1 MKNYISENT
10 GILIRS
16 DDVCENMDWDLKKKL
31 EKLFDEHSIKPV
43 LGVIPNNQD
52 KEFLSFSRN
61 EDFWNQVR
69 SWQDKGWEIA
79 QHGYTHIYDKLCKK
93 KLFLHIM

>member
-10 GILIRS
+10 GILIRI
-16 DDVCENMDWDLKKKL
+16 DDVCENMDWELMKKL

-61 EDFWNQVR
+61 EEPGKNTCAYRAVSF
-69 SWQDKGWEIA
+69 
-79 QHGYTHIYDKLCKK
+79 KK
-93 KLFLHIM
+93 MSCTIKHSNEDNAA